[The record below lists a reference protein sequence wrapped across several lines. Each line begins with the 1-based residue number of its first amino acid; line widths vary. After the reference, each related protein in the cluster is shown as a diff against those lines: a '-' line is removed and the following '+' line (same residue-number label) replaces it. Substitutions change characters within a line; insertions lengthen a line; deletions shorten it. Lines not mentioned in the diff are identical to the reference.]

1 MNLQLL
7 IVAAAAHEVRHWLFR
22 LGGVGLVLVGIID
35 NSFIPL
41 PGSLDVFTI
50 LLSGRD
56 HKLWPYYAGMATIGS
71 LIGAYMTYR
80 IGQKGGEEMLE
91 KRIGKDRAEK
101 VYKKFETAGFTT
113 LVVGVLLPRH
123 SPFSPCYW
131 RREHF
136 SIRPRSSWEP
146 SLLDVVSGLPSMRS
160 WESFLVA
167 PLSASF
173 LSTTNRLCIRSL
185 LSELL
190 AGWWLF
196 GTSNIESPRKNSRPH
211 LHRKWRN
218 PSA

>member
-113 LVVGVLLPRH
+113 LVVGVLLPP
-123 SPFSPCYW
+123 PFPV
-131 RREHF
+131 F
-136 SIRPRSSWEP
+136 
-146 SLLDVVSGLPSMRS
+146 
-160 WESFLVA
+160 
-167 PLSASF
+167 PL
-173 LSTTNRLCIRSL
+173 
-185 LSELL
+185 LL
-190 AGWWLF
+190 AAGTLQYPTKKFLGAIALGRGVRFTIDAILGVFF
-196 GTSNIESPRKNSRPH
+196 GRAIISFFSQYYKPALYTFIALGIIGGMVALWYFKYRKPKKEQQTAPAS
-211 LHRKWRN
+211 KV
-218 PSA
+218 A